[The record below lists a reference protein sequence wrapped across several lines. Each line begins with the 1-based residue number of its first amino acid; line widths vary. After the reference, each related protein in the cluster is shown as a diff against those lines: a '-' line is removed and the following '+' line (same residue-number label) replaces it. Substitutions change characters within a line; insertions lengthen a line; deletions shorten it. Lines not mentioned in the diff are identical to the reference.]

1 MTYSDRFLFLFLIY
15 LYCCTFTIL
24 QKKRGVIMSN
34 NNIVGKKVGTI
45 SIHMYNELE
54 TNAPLFFLESENQDV
69 LPVSYVVED
78 FLKKY

>member
-1 MTYSDRFLFLFLIY
+1 
-15 LYCCTFTIL
+15 
-24 QKKRGVIMSN
+24 MSN